1 MGDQSPIVAGS
12 QGQPRPDAVRAA
24 AKAYHNFVHV
34 NTDELLRELL
44 QIAYMSEEPTK
55 RTRKGVPERRDAE
68 RRRLA
73 LVKSMTTS
81 SPST

>member
-24 AKAYHNFVHV
+24 AKTDHDFVHV

-44 QIAYMSEEPTK
+44 QIAHMSEPEEPTK
-55 RTRKGVPERRDAE
+55 RTPKRR
-68 RRRLA
+68 
-73 LVKSMTTS
+73 T
-81 SPST
+81 